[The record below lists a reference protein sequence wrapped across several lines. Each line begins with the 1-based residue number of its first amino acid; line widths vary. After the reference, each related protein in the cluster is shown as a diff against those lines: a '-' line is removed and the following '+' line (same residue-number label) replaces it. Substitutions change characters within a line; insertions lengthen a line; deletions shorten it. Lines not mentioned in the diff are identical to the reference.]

1 MFDSNKLINE
11 YLEESLKLANDQRGL
26 SNIINEVSLEC
37 IKTIEAGGK
46 LIFMGNGGSAS
57 DSLHLAAELIGRF
70 QQERNALPALSIS
83 SNVSIITALANDYGY
98 ENIFTKQ
105 IEGIA
110 KENDLIIGISTSG
123 KSENILK
130 GLKYAKDK
138 KIKTVGLTGEN
149 LNKMTEYCDYVIS
162 VPSSKPALIQQSH
175 ITIGQLLCL
184 IIEDYFFNK

>member
-1 MFDSNKLINE
+1 M
-11 YLEESLKLANDQRGL
+11 ANDQRVL
-26 SNIINEVSLEC
+26 SNIINEVSLKC